1 MNNIE
6 LKIKKLHNEAV
17 IPQYAKAGDAGMDLT
32 ATEKS
37 YDANGNTVY
46 NLGIA
51 LEIPEGFVGL
61 IFPRSSNSKQD
72 LLLSNSVGVIDSGY
86 RGELMVKY
94 KRIGLTEYDKG
105 DRVAQLVIVELPK
118 VTVTEVQELSSS
130 ERGEGGFGST
140 GKWKMSLLKYH
151 STSRNLV

>member
-51 LEIPEGFVGL
+51 LEMPEGFVGL

-140 GKWKMSLLKYH
+140 GK
-151 STSRNLV
+151 